1 MIREF
6 DVKECYTFDEI
17 YGFLLELSN
26 VLKFDFT
33 ISEAN
38 GKYVFEASFLDH
50 YEIEQTESMINI
62 LVAEW

>member
-6 DVKECYTFDEI
+6 DVKNCYTFDEI
-17 YGFLLELSN
+17 YQILLELSKA
-26 VLKFDFT
+26 LKFDFS
-33 ISEAN
+33 ISEIN

-50 YEIEQTESMINI
+50 YEIEQTESLINI